1 MSRDGEK
8 MVKKLYVLIV
18 ATILLLSIVNSSLG
32 SLDKMETKQYSQQA
46 IDSGKQYIQYRMMAD
61 PGGGG

>member
-8 MVKKLYVLIV
+8 KVKKLYVLIV
-18 ATILLLSIVNSSLG
+18 AAILLLTLVNSSLG
-32 SLDKMETKQYSQQA
+32 KMETQQYSQHA
-46 IDSGKQYIQYRMMAD
+46 ENSGNQYTLYRMMVD

>member
-8 MVKKLYVLIV
+8 KVKKLYVLIV
-18 ATILLLSIVNSSLG
+18 AAILLVTLVNSSLG
-32 SLDKMETKQYSQQA
+32 KMETKQYSQQA
-46 IDSGKQYIQYRMMAD
+46 ENSGNQYTLYRMMVD

>member
-1 MSRDGEK
+1 

-18 ATILLLSIVNSSLG
+18 APILLLSVVNSSLG
-32 SLDKMETKQYSQQA
+32 SLGKMETQQYSQQA
-46 IDSGKQYIQYRMMAD
+46 KDSGKQYIQYRMMVD

>member
-18 ATILLLSIVNSSLG
+18 AAILLLTLVNSSLG
-32 SLDKMETKQYSQQA
+32 KMETQQYSQKA
-46 IDSGKQYIQYRMMAD
+46 KSSGNQYMVYRMMVD

>member
-8 MVKKLYVLIV
+8 KVKKLYVLIV
-18 ATILLLSIVNSSLG
+18 AAILLLTLVNSSLG
-32 SLDKMETKQYSQQA
+32 KMETQQYSQQA
-46 IDSGKQYIQYRMMAD
+46 EKSGNQYTLYRMMVD

>member
-1 MSRDGEK
+1 

-18 ATILLLSIVNSSLG
+18 AAILLLALVNSSLG
-32 SLDKMETKQYSQQA
+32 KMETQQYSQQA
-46 IDSGKQYIQYRMMAD
+46 KNSGDQYKVYRMMVD

>member
-1 MSRDGEK
+1 MSRDGEE

-18 ATILLLSIVNSSLG
+18 AAILLLTLVNSSQG
-32 SLDKMETKQYSQQA
+32 KMETQQYSQKA
-46 IDSGKQYIQYRMMAD
+46 KNSGNQYMVYRMMVD

>member
-8 MVKKLYVLIV
+8 KVKKLYVLIV
-18 ATILLLSIVNSSLG
+18 AAILLLTLVNSSLG
-32 SLDKMETKQYSQQA
+32 KMETQQYSQQA
-46 IDSGKQYIQYRMMAD
+46 ENSGNQYTLYRMMVD

>member
-8 MVKKLYVLIV
+8 KVKKLYVLIV
-18 ATILLLSIVNSSLG
+18 AAILLVTLVNSSLG
-32 SLDKMETKQYSQQA
+32 KMETQQYSQQA
-46 IDSGKQYIQYRMMAD
+46 ENSGNQYTLYRMMVD